1 MKRDIWGYG
10 FYRLNMIVPPEK
22 TSWFVQNYGWYEMVG
37 WVSTISIKG
46 VSYQAI
52 NYPEVHY
59 RFVRRDRGKWIGRTH
74 EMWCSNDFHKKA
86 IFPADRETLFH
97 VKPIDKAIRDNYK
110 WRAL

>member
-1 MKRDIWGYG
+1 
-10 FYRLNMIVPPEK
+10 MIVPPEK

-59 RFVRRDRGKWIGRTH
+59 RY
-74 EMWCSNDFHKKA
+74 A
-86 IFPADRETLFH
+86 A
-97 VKPIDKAIRDNYK
+97 A
-110 WRAL
+110 